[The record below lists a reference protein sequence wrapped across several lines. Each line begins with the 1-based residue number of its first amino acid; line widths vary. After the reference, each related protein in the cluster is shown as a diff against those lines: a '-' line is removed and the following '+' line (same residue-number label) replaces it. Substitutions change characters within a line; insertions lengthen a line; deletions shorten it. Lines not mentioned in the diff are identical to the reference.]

1 MDVALHN
8 PDTIYTVRHTP
19 SWFLLAGSAGAVNGF
34 AFITSQQFV
43 THVTGTVTRV
53 GLEWPH
59 VGVAAEYVAILAS
72 FIAGAVTSVV
82 WIQARAFQGKRPRWS
97 SPLLAVVVI
106 LLAVAFGGHVGLFGP
121 FMGQVATDQPPFVLL
136 SALAFSM
143 GLQNAAVASTTG
155 LAVRTTHLTG
165 PATDLGIHLGTA
177 IFTLGKE
184 RRSALKGAF
193 LRGGKIISFM
203 LGAGLSLPLA
213 QSFGFLALL
222 GPAASV
228 LIALVV
234 SFEPNFKPEDET
246 HTPYGPD

>member
-1 MDVALHN
+1 M
-8 PDTIYTVRHTP
+8 
-19 SWFLLAGSAGAVNGF
+19 LAGSAGAVNGF

-72 FIAGAVTSVV
+72 FVAGAVASVL
-82 WIQARAFQGKRPRWS
+82 WIQARAYQGKRPRWA
-97 SPLLAVVVI
+97 SPLIAVVAI
-106 LLAVAFGGHVGLFGP
+106 LVAVAFGGQVGLFGA
-121 FMGQVATDQPPFVLL
+121 FMGQVTTDQPPFIML

-143 GLQNAAVASTTG
+143 GLQNAAVGSTTG

-165 PATDLGIHLGTA
+165 PATDLGTHLGTA
-177 IFTLGKE
+177 FFTTGQE

-193 LRGGKIISFM
+193 LRGGKILSFM
-203 LGAGLSLPLA
+203 IGAGLSLPLA

-222 GPAASV
+222 APAASV
-228 LIALVV
+228 LIASLL
-234 SFEPNFKPEDET
+234 SFEPNFSPEDES